1 MWVFFDK
8 LLLFISNF
16 FNAVKF
22 SAFDYDAKLQLTK
35 TPRQRVIIWSFVIAI
50 TMLVIY
56 MFLVLLGVVI
66 RPLLDTVKM
75 P

>member
-8 LLLFISNF
+8 LMLFLANF

-35 TPRQRVIIWSFVIAI
+35 TPRQRLIIWLFVIGI
-50 TMLVIY
+50 TILVIY
-56 MFLVLLGVVI
+56 LLLTLLGVII
-66 RPLLDTVKM
+66 RPLLENVKM